1 MEKRR
6 RKKRSRTAKTK
17 KVVVK
22 SNVRLF
28 SASDVIWMMQC
39 DEDRER
45 KIVEAKVGPS
55 GIHIRMEHG
64 VDRDGDK
71 TYAVH
76 EYDWESVAINLG
88 FDAAELVID
97 QFRNWYVLLY
107 DKEKVDA

>member
-1 MEKRR
+1 MEKRC

-17 KVVVK
+17 RVVVK

-64 VDRDGDK
+64 VDADGDK